1 MVLHNVVHNLVH
13 MLCPKTLNITSVTC
27 NTKAICVSDMHHQH
41 HYTARPHLMC
51 PCDGST
57 ESSVA
62 SPQLAPQCHTIR
74 WLAGVWPEAEVE
86 GSKQED
92 PEE

>member
-27 NTKAICVSDMHHQH
+27 NTKAMHDMHHQH
-41 HYTARPHLMC
+41 HYTARTHLMC
-51 PCDGST
+51 PYDGST

-62 SPQLAPQCHTIR
+62 SPQLASQCHTKR